1 MTINNREEKF
11 EKFSDLKLVLTP
23 IQTEEE
29 YFKAC
34 DLLEEIDDLSFESET
49 ENLKKYSFA
58 DALATLVEAYEMK
71 NFSMFNTKLTV
82 PQIIEQALEQQNLTK
97 KDLNV
102 MLGANRVSEIVNGK
116 RELSLKQIRILHKE
130 LHIPTDLLIGV

>member
-1 MTINNREEKF
+1 MILGNKEEKF
-11 EKFSDLKLVLTP
+11 EKFSDLKLVLNP
-23 IQTEEE
+23 IETEEE

-34 DLLEEIDDLSFESET
+34 DLLEEIDDFSFESEK
-49 ENLKKYSFA
+49 ENSKKYSFA

-71 NFSMFNTKLTV
+71 NFSMFKTKLTV
-82 PQIIEQALEQQNLTK
+82 PQIIEEALEQRNLTK
-97 KDLNV
+97 KDLII

-130 LHIPTDLLIGV
+130 LHIPADLLLGI

>member
-1 MTINNREEKF
+1 
-11 EKFSDLKLVLTP
+11 
-23 IQTEEE
+23 
-29 YFKAC
+29 
-34 DLLEEIDDLSFESET
+34 
-49 ENLKKYSFA
+49 
-58 DALATLVEAYEMK
+58 MK
-71 NFSMFNTKLTV
+71 NFSMFNTKLTL

>member
-71 NFSMFNTKLTV
+71 NFSMFNTKLTL

-102 MLGANRVSEIVNGK
+102 MLGANRVS
-116 RELSLKQIRILHKE
+116 
-130 LHIPTDLLIGV
+130 